1 MMYVCGSGICGMESA
16 MSGTRLFLV
25 SYWYRPEN
33 ICTARR
39 RVGVALN
46 RSGLSEATS
55 LSSSMRKVGDVPV
68 CAGAVVGL
76 AAAGGVVGAGAL
88 VGAAAGA
95 VVGFAAAGAAVCP
108 VPSVRVDSAAGG
120 VVAA

>member
-1 MMYVCGSGICGMESA
+1 MESA

-68 CAGAVVGL
+68 FADAVVVPAPAPGAGFCAGAAAPVGPP
-76 AAAGGVVGAGAL
+76 AAPS
-88 VGAAAGA
+88 
-95 VVGFAAAGAAVCP
+95 CP
-108 VPSVRVDSAAGG
+108 LPLPLPPAPAH
-120 VVAA
+120 

>member
-55 LSSSMRKVGDVPV
+55 LSSSMRKGGDVPV
-68 CAGAVVGL
+68 CAGAVG
-76 AAAGGVVGAGAL
+76 
-88 VGAAAGA
+88 GAAAGA
-95 VVGFAAAGAAVCP
+95 AGVQAA
-108 VPSVRVDSAAGG
+108 SI
-120 VVAA
+120 VAALARLAEPSIRKQVRRVICCALAWVMLPVLSVF